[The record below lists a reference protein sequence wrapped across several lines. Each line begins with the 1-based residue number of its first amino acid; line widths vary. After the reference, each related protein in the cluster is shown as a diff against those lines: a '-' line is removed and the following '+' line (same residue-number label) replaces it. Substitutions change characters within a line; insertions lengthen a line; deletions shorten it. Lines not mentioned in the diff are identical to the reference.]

1 MNNPNIPKKKMTS
14 NISETQAQSFIN
26 VFQHLGEAFH
36 KLSKTSILPKDLL
49 STMKESKEK
58 ANSEESSLL
67 TQTFKKETKSPKL
80 KSTLSYMQK
89 KSPILTNDLD
99 INENREESSEE
110 DETSEY
116 KEVNKKEIYES
127 ENEKNEGSESCISS
141 NSSNDKELVFL
152 DQQGW
157 EFKLKMCD
165 LSIEMGPFI
174 SQRKAK
180 SAISFIRQNES
191 LLNKMPMK
199 ERRLWIKSLSTFIET
214 LLL

>member
-1 MNNPNIPKKKMTS
+1 MTS
-14 NISETQAQSFIN
+14 NISEAQAQSFIN

-36 KLSKTSILPKDLL
+36 QLSKTSILPKELF
-49 STMKESKEK
+49 SAMKESKEK
-58 ANSEESSLL
+58 VVSDESSLL
-67 TQTFKKETKSPKL
+67 TQTFKKESTSSPRLRTKL
-80 KSTLSYMQK
+80 VYNQK
-89 KSPILTNDLD
+89 KSLALAQNDID

-110 DETSEY
+110 EETSEY
-116 KEVNKKEIYES
+116 KKENDGSES
-127 ENEKNEGSESCISS
+127 EKNEDSESCISS
-141 NSSNDKELVFL
+141 TSSNDKELVFL

-180 SAISFIRQNES
+180 SAISFIRKNES

-199 ERRLWIKSLSTFIET
+199 ERRHWIKSLSTFIET